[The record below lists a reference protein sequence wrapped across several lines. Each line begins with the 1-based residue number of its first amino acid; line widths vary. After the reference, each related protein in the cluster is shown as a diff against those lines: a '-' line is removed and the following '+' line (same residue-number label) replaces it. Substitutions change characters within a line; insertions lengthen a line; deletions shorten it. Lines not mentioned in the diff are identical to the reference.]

1 MGAELKLDAH
11 MFTGLVEGV
20 GRVVEAEARGDGLR
34 LTLDAGGVAQGVR
47 IGDSIALNGCCL
59 TVATID
65 GAHLA
70 FDLLRET
77 VVRTNL
83 QAAQSGAVVNLER
96 ALPADRRF
104 GGHFVT
110 GHIDATGLVKSWGPV
125 GSDYEL
131 RVTFDP
137 VNGVYLVPKG
147 CIAVDGISLTVAEV
161 GADEFSVWIIPH
173 TREVTALRDR
183 MVGDRVNLEF
193 DLLAKYAEKI
203 LAARK

>member
-1 MGAELKLDAH
+1 MSGPIAAGA
-11 MFTGLVEGV
+11 
-20 GRVVEAEARGDGLR
+20 
-34 LTLDAGGVAQGVR
+34 R

-59 TVATID
+59 TVAAIEGD
-65 GAHLA
+65 RLS

-83 QAAQSGAVVNLER
+83 QAAQGGAVVNLER
-96 ALPADRRF
+96 SMPADGRF

-125 GSDYEL
+125 GSDFEL
-131 RVTFDP
+131 RITFDP
-137 VNGVYLVPKG
+137 VHGAYLVPKG

-161 GADEFSVWIIPH
+161 GVDEFSVWIIPH
-173 TREVTALRDR
+173 TREITALRDR